1 MKHSIVIALA
11 SLAAVAV
18 SAPTPAEAQFAGID
32 FTKIYRVNATSLS
45 VRTGPSTRF
54 TRVGRLPRN
63 HAVYVHRFQAGW
75 AQITYKGAR
84 RWTSARYLTRGAAPT
99 RPAPSSPAPAR
110 PASTPGSA
118 VAPATYEISYSRL
131 NVRTGPSTGNSVVA
145 TYSRGA
151 KVRVTRRSGS
161 WNGFVRAGRTVWA
174 YAPGMRR
181 ASSAPTPPPARPT
194 PRNRPVLSGT
204 RVNYRLKVRVANA
217 SLRTHPRASGTRIRG
232 LVRNQVLT
240 VIRSSGSYRGVKAS
254 SAASSPFIG
263 WVHRS
268 LLTTLTNRP
277 APSTPAPTAAAPA
290 RDQVR
295 SGSRTRSVGGSN
307 LGASMTRTCNVQ
319 HNRNRGAGSESWRL
333 TGKFAGGSRTVASGS
348 LTISAQAGGN
358 TSVTRKKLSL
368 LGREFTLSTER
379 LSREYLWI
387 DNKTLWRGSVGPIPL
402 ALKVD
407 AGAKAEITLGV
418 SRGSVTLAAST
429 ALFGEG
435 RVEFDAL
442 LARAGVRATLNLVEV
457 SMPATFSFSRG
468 NARAS
473 LDFVIASNVSV
484 GVYAIVGRKVWG
496 VGFEKEYGFD
506 IPFLQFTLREVRVP
520 ILSATVTGS

>member
-18 SAPTPAEAQFAGID
+18 SAPTPAEAQGFS
-32 FTKIYRVNATSLS
+32 FSRIYRVNATSLN

-54 TRVGRLPRN
+54 TSVGRLTRGR
-63 HAVYVHRFQAGW
+63 AVYVHRFQAGW
-75 AQITYKGAR
+75 AQITFNGAR
-84 RWTSARYLTRGAAPT
+84 RWTSARYLTRGSTTPAPAPT
-99 RPAPSSPAPAR
+99 RPSPSTP
-110 PASTPGSA
+110 STPGTA
-118 VAPATYEISYSRL
+118 VTPATYEISYSRL
-131 NVRTGPSTGNSVVA
+131 NVRTGPSTRNRVVA
-145 TYSRGA
+145 TYSRGTR
-151 KVRVTRRSGS
+151 VRVTRRSGS
-161 WNGFVRAGRTVWA
+161 WNGFLRAGRTVWA

-181 ASSAPTPPPARPT
+181 AATAPPRPT
-194 PRNRPVLSGT
+194 TPAPSTRPVLTGT
-204 RVNYRLKVRVANA
+204 VVRTPYRLKVRVSNA
-217 SLRTHPRASGTRIRG
+217 SLRTRPAASGTRIRG
-232 LVRNQVLT
+232 LIRNQVLT
-240 VIRSSGSYRGVKAS
+240 VVRISGSYRGVKAS
-254 SAASSPFIG
+254 SARTSPFIG

-268 LLTTLTNRP
+268 LLTPLTTRP
-277 APSTPAPTAAAPA
+277 TPSTPAPAPA

-295 SGSRTRSVGGSN
+295 SGSRSRSVGGSN
-307 LGASMTRTCNVQ
+307 LGATLTRSCDVR

-333 TGKFAGGSRTVASGS
+333 TGKFVGRSSTVASGNLS
-348 LTISAQAGGN
+348 ISAQAGGN
-358 TSVTRKKLSL
+358 TTVTRKKLAL

-379 LSREYLWI
+379 LTREYLWI

-484 GVYAIVGRKVWG
+484 GVYAIVGRKVFG

>member
-11 SLAAVAV
+11 SLAALAV
-18 SAPTPAEAQFAGID
+18 SAPAPAAAQFAGID
-32 FTKIYRVNATSLS
+32 FTKIYRVNASSLN
-45 VRTGPSTRF
+45 VRTGPSTRYGS
-54 TRVGRLPRN
+54 VGRLPRGR
-63 HAVYVHRFQAGW
+63 AVYVHRFQAGW
-75 AQITYKGAR
+75 AQITFKGAR
-84 RWTSARYLTRGAAPT
+84 RWTSARYLTRGSTTSPT
-99 RPAPSSPAPAR
+99 RPTAPTPSAP
-110 PASTPGSA
+110 STPGVA

-131 NVRTGPSTGNSVVA
+131 NVRTGPSTRNRVVA

-151 KVRVTRRSGS
+151 RVRVTRRSGS

-174 YAPGMRR
+174 YGPGMRR
-181 ASSAPTPPPARPT
+181 AATAPAPAPAPST
-194 PRNRPVLSGT
+194 RPVLTGAVV
-204 RVNYRLKVRVANA
+204 RNPYRLKVRVSNA
-217 SLRTHPRASGTRIRG
+217 SLRTRPSASGTRIRG

-240 VIRSSGSYRGVKAS
+240 VVRTSGSYRGVKAS
-254 SAASSPFIG
+254 SASSSPFIG

-268 LLTTLTNRP
+268 LLTNLTTSSP
-277 APSTPAPTAAAPA
+277 TPSSPTPSAPA

-295 SGSRTRSVGGSN
+295 SGSRSRSVGGSN
-307 LGASMTRTCNVQ
+307 LGATLTRSCNVR

-333 TGKFAGGSRTVASGS
+333 TGKFVGRSSTVASGS
-348 LTISAQAGGN
+348 LTINAQAGGN
-358 TSVTRKKLSL
+358 ASVTRKKFAL

-379 LSREYLWI
+379 LTREYLWI

-407 AGAKAEITLGV
+407 AGAKAELTLGV
-418 SRGSVTLAAST
+418 SRGSVTLAASA

-442 LARAGVRATLNLVEV
+442 LARAGVRATLNLIEV
-457 SMPATFSFSRG
+457 SMPATFAFSRG

-506 IPFLQFTLREVRVP
+506 IPFLQFTLAEVRVP

>member
-1 MKHSIVIALA
+1 MKHSILIGLA

-18 SAPTPAEAQFAGID
+18 SAPTTAEAQGYD
-32 FTKIYRVNATSLS
+32 LSRVYRVNATSLN
-45 VRTGPSTRF
+45 VRTGPSTRYSS
-54 TRVGRLPRN
+54 VGRLPRGR
-63 HAVYVHRFQAGW
+63 AVYVHRFQAGW
-75 AQITYKGAR
+75 AQITFSGAR
-84 RWTSARYLTRGAAPT
+84 RWTSARYLTRGSTAPTPT
-99 RPAPSSPAPAR
+99 RPTPTR
-110 PASTPGSA
+110 PTPTRPTPSTPGTA
-118 VAPATYEISYSRL
+118 VAAATYEVSYSRL
-131 NVRTGPSTGNSVVA
+131 NVRTGPSTRNSVV
-145 TYSRGA
+145 TTLNRGTR
-151 KVRVTRRSGS
+151 VRVTRRSGS
-161 WNGFVRAGRTVWA
+161 WNGFVRSGRTVWA
-174 YAPGMRR
+174 YGPGMRR
-181 ASSAPTPPPARPT
+181 ASTAPPRPT
-194 PRNRPVLSGT
+194 TPAPSTRPVLTGT
-204 RVNYRLKVRVANA
+204 VVRRPYQLKVRVSNA
-217 SLRTHPRASGTRIRG
+217 SLRTRPAASATRIRG
-232 LVRNQVLT
+232 LIRNQVLT
-240 VIRSSGSYRGVKAS
+240 VVRISGNYRGVKGS

-268 LLTTLTNRP
+268 LLTYLSRP
-277 APSTPAPTAAAPA
+277 APTTPTPAPA
-290 RDQVR
+290 RDKVR
-295 SGSRTRSVGGSN
+295 SGSRSKSVGGSN
-307 LGASMTRTCNVQ
+307 LGATLTRSCDVR

-333 TGKFAGGSRTVASGS
+333 TGKFVGRSSTVASGNLS
-348 LTISAQAGGN
+348 ISAQAGGN
-358 TSVTRKKLSL
+358 TTVTRKKLAL

-379 LSREYLWI
+379 LTREYLWI

>member
-18 SAPTPAEAQFAGID
+18 SAPAPAVAQGFSYS
-32 FTKIYRVNATSLS
+32 KIYRVNASSLS

-63 HAVYVHRFQAGW
+63 RAVYVHRFQGGW
-75 AQITYKGAR
+75 AQITFNGAR
-84 RWTSARYLTRGAAPT
+84 RWTSARYLTRGSTTPT
-99 RPAPSSPAPAR
+99 RPAPAPTRPTPPR
-110 PASTPGSA
+110 PASTPGAA
-118 VAPATYEISYSRL
+118 VAPATYEITYSRL
-131 NVRTGPSTGNSVVA
+131 NVRTGPGTRNRVVA

-151 KVRVTRRSGS
+151 RVRVTRRSGS
-161 WNGFVRAGRTVWA
+161 WNGFSRAGRTVWA

-181 ASSAPTPPPARPT
+181 ATAPTPPRPT
-194 PRNRPVLSGT
+194 PSTRPVLSGT
-204 RVNYRLKVRVANA
+204 RVNYRLKVRVSNA
-217 SLRTHPRASGTRIRG
+217 TLRTHPRSTGTRIRT

-240 VIRSSGSYRGVKAS
+240 VIRTSGSYRGVKAS
-254 SAASSPFIG
+254 SAPSSPFIG

-268 LLTTLTNRP
+268 LLTTLTTR
-277 APSTPAPTAAAPA
+277 PSTPTPSAPAPA

-295 SGSRTRSVGGSN
+295 TGSRTRSVGGNN
-307 LGASMTRTCNVQ
+307 LGASMTRSCDVR
-319 HNRNRGAGSESWRL
+319 HNRTRGAGSESWRL
-333 TGKFAGGSRTVASGS
+333 TGKFAGGSRTVASGNLS
-348 LTISAQAGGN
+348 ISAQAGGN
-358 TSVTRKKLSL
+358 TTVTRKKLAL

-379 LSREYLWI
+379 LSRNYLWI

-407 AGAKAEITLGV
+407 AGAKAEVTMGV
-418 SRGSVTLAAST
+418 NRTSVTLTAST

-442 LARAGVRATLNLVEV
+442 IARAGVRATLNLVEV